1 MEYLKQKIEA
11 GADLIM
17 TQMFYDVDIFVNWV
31 KEVRNAGINVPII
44 PGIMP
49 IQTWNGFQKAIQ
61 MSQTQVPKSWM
72 DELEP
77 VKEDDAKVREVGTK
91 LVSNLCRKIL
101 ESNTGV
107 RGLHLYTM
115 NLERGPKMILQELN
129 LIPRTQ
135 TVNPLPWRPSLTP
148 TRRTENIRP
157 IFWAN
162 RHKSYLSRTE
172 MWDEF
177 PNGRW
182 GDSRSPAYGELDGW
196 GTSIKYEPEEAIS
209 IWGLPN
215 KVEDICKLFA
225 RFCVNDLKALPWS
238 DQPPARETSVIDR
251 QLAKMNEI
259 GFLTINSQ
267 PAVNG
272 ASSNDPV
279 HGWGPEGGY
288 VYQKVSKLYTCY

>member
-91 LVSNLCRKIL
+91 LVSNMCRKIL

-196 GTSIKYEPEEAIS
+196 GTSIKYEPEEAIR

-215 KVEDICKLFA
+215 KVEDICNLFA

-272 ASSNDPV
+272 ANSNDPV

-288 VYQKVSKLYTCY
+288 VYQKVS

>member
-196 GTSIKYEPEEAIS
+196 GTSIKYEPEEAIR

-215 KVEDICKLFA
+215 KVEDICNLFA

-272 ASSNDPV
+272 ANSNDPV

>member
-1 MEYLKQKIEA
+1 
-11 GADLIM
+11 
-17 TQMFYDVDIFVNWV
+17 
-31 KEVRNAGINVPII
+31 
-44 PGIMP
+44 
-49 IQTWNGFQKAIQ
+49 
-61 MSQTQVPKSWM
+61 
-72 DELEP
+72 
-77 VKEDDAKVREVGTK
+77 
-91 LVSNLCRKIL
+91 
-101 ESNTGV
+101 
-107 RGLHLYTM
+107 
-115 NLERGPKMILQELN
+115 
-129 LIPRTQ
+129 
-135 TVNPLPWRPSLTP
+135 
-148 TRRTENIRP
+148 
-157 IFWAN
+157 
-162 RHKSYLSRTE
+162 

-196 GTSIKYEPEEAIS
+196 GTSIKYEPEEAIR

-215 KVEDICKLFA
+215 KVEDICNLFA

-272 ASSNDPV
+272 ANSNDPV

-288 VYQKVSKLYTCY
+288 VYQKVS

>member
-91 LVSNLCRKIL
+91 LVSNMCRKIL

-215 KVEDICKLFA
+215 KVEDICNLFA

-272 ASSNDPV
+272 ANSNDPV

-288 VYQKVSKLYTCY
+288 VYQKVS